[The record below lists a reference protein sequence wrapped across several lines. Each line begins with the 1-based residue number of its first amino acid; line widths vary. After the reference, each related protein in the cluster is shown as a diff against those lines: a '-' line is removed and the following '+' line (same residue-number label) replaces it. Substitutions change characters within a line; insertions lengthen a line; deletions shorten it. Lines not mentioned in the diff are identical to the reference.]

1 MHDSQFLQAKL
12 GVIEQGSRWFEV
24 IGVVLLVVGF
34 LVLGAGGLKLLRLL
48 GDFNWSYLASD
59 LFAAIVGSV
68 NFFALA
74 WVARRAA
81 DAFAA
86 IAALIRELGEI
97 V

>member
-1 MHDSQFLQAKL
+1 MQDSQFLHAKL
-12 GVIEQGSRWFEV
+12 GTIEQGSRWFEV

-48 GDFNWSYLASD
+48 GDFSWSGLATD
-59 LFAAIVGSV
+59 LFNAVVASA

-74 WVARRAA
+74 WGARRAA
-81 DAFAA
+81 AAFAA
-86 IAALIRELGEI
+86 IAALIREIGEI